1 MSVLLKRGEGRKEGG
16 GEEEKDEID
25 GLGRRRGR
33 ETTPD
38 RSQSV
43 AKACMEIKR

>member
-25 GLGRRRGR
+25 GRRRGR

-38 RSQSV
+38 S
-43 AKACMEIKR
+43 

>member
-1 MSVLLKRGEGRKEGG
+1 MSVLMKRGGEKGG
-16 GEEEKDEID
+16 WGEEEKDEID
-25 GLGRRRGR
+25 GRRRGR

-38 RSQSV
+38 RSPSV